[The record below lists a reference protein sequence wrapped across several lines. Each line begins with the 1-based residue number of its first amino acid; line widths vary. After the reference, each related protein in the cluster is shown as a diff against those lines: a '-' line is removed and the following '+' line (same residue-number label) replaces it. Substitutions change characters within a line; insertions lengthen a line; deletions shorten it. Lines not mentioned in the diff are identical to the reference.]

1 MQVLLAQKHCTG
13 ILQPQGYFS
22 IFSRYPVLEERA
34 GGGGADS
41 GGVDKILH
49 GQRNPMQGTTPFAL
63 HDLCFGAARLR
74 QCRFRSYGDVGI
86 ERGIELLDQRQT
98 VFRQL
103 DRRQFPVAQ
112 QLGSFQNGCEHVPSS
127 RCGFCSPPSQLYGGA
142 LAPCEKSIIFTLF
155 SGEVQEFMSQMVA
168 TPVAT
173 HGFLLDGKW
182 IEEGEQI
189 EVRAP
194 YDGSVVGRVFQG
206 RREHADAAIAA
217 AVKAFGTTRRLPA
230 FERQRVLRRVA
241 ESIAQRKEEFAHTL
255 AHEAGKPI
263 KAARTEVERSIFTFN
278 VAAEEST
285 RIYGEYLPLDWQE
298 FTAGRWGIV
307 RRFPVGAI
315 AGITPFNFPLN
326 LVAHKVAPAIASGC
340 TMVLKPAP
348 QTPLTALLMAET
360 VQQAGWPDGAL
371 NVLPLSNEDA
381 GLLVTD
387 ERLKLIS
394 FTGSAAVGWDIKR
407 RAGKKKVALELGG
420 NAGVIVHSD
429 ADLTYAAERCVT
441 GGFAYAGQSCISV
454 QRILVQRPV
463 LERFTELFVAAVKK
477 LKTGDPLQES
487 TDVGPLI
494 RETDAVRASD
504 WVQDAV
510 RDGARLLCGGQRT
523 GSILEPTVLTRT
535 RPEMKVNC
543 QEIFAP
549 VVTIE
554 AYDDFHDA
562 LKQINTSPYGL
573 QAGIFTRDAKL
584 LFDAYEALEVGAVMA
599 GDVPTFR
606 IDHMPYGGIKDSGLG
621 REGLRYAIEDMT
633 EPKLLVM
640 NLR

>member
-1 MQVLLAQKHCTG
+1 MAQ
-13 ILQPQGYFS
+13 
-22 IFSRYPVLEERA
+22 
-34 GGGGADS
+34 
-41 GGVDKILH
+41 
-49 GQRNPMQGTTPFAL
+49 M
-63 HDLCFGAARLR
+63 
-74 QCRFRSYGDVGI
+74 
-86 ERGIELLDQRQT
+86 T
-98 VFRQL
+98 V
-103 DRRQFPVAQ
+103 
-112 QLGSFQNGCEHVPSS
+112 
-127 RCGFCSPPSQLYGGA
+127 
-142 LAPCEKSIIFTLF
+142 
-155 SGEVQEFMSQMVA
+155 

-182 IEEGEQI
+182 IEQGDPVEI
-189 EVRAP
+189 HAP
-194 YDGSVVGRVFQG
+194 YDGSVVGRVFQA
-206 RREHADAAIAA
+206 RREHVDAAIAA

-241 ESIAQRKEEFAHTL
+241 ENIAHRKEEFAHTI
-255 AHEAGKPI
+255 AQEAGKPI
-263 KAARTEVERSIFTFN
+263 KAARSEVERTIFTFT

-298 FTAGRWGIV
+298 YTAGRWGIV
-307 RRFPVGAI
+307 RRFPLGPV

-348 QTPLTALLMAET
+348 QTPLTAMLTAEA

-371 NVLPLSNEDA
+371 NVLPLSNDDA
-381 GLLVTD
+381 ALLVTD

-429 ADLTYAAERCVT
+429 ADLNYAADRCVT
-441 GGFAYAGQSCISV
+441 GSFAYAGQSCISV
-454 QRILVQRPV
+454 QRILV
-463 LERFTELFVAAVKK
+463 ERSVFDKFRDLLVAGVKK
-477 LKTGDPLQES
+477 LKTGDPLEDS

-494 RETDAVRASD
+494 RESDAVRASD
-504 WVQDAV
+504 WIHEAV
-510 RDGARLLCGGQRT
+510 RSGARVLCGGQRE
-523 GSILEPTVLTRT
+523 GSILEPTVLTGT
-535 RPEMKVNC
+535 RPDMKVNC

-554 AYDDFHDA
+554 TYDNFSDA
-562 LKQINTSPYGL
+562 LRQINNSLYGL

-584 LFDAYEALEVGAVMA
+584 LFSAYEELEVGALMA

-621 REGLRYAIEDMT
+621 REGLRSAIEEMT